1 MGIGP
6 EILFMGGFLLL
17 VTAMLALDLGIVNRK
32 QHVISFREALVWTCV
47 WIGTA
52 LLFWLLI
59 RFHAEWIHG
68 ITTMEQLQHFNVRH
82 GHNLVLDPAL
92 GFDANLEMYRRAMSL
107 EYLTGYLIEKALS
120 VDNIFVMIM
129 IFLSFKVDPKYYH
142 KILFWGIIGAV
153 VMRFLFI
160 FLSAA
165 LIQRFQW
172 ILWIFGAILI
182 VTGVKMFLERNKKE
196 DLDMKRHPVV
206 RFVSKRF
213 RMTRTDYGGRF
224 FVKLRGHRYITPL
237 FLVLLII
244 EFSDVIFA
252 VDSIPAIF
260 SVTLDPYIVFFSN
273 IFAILGLRSLF
284 FVLNNI
290 VGKFA
295 YIKIGLAAL
304 LVFIGVKMLLHGI
317 FHIEISTTASLLTI
331 LGILAV
337 SVVASLLFPPKQP
350 SAPTV

>member
-1 MGIGP
+1 MN
-6 EILFMGGFLLL
+6 EILFLGGFLVLIAL
-17 VTAMLALDLGIVNRK
+17 FLILDLGVFHK
-32 QHVISFREALVWTCV
+32 KDHVISFKEALTWTCI

-52 LLFWLLI
+52 LLFYVFI

-68 ITTMEQLQHFNVRH
+68 VDSMSKLQYLNDKH
-82 GHNLVLDPAL
+82 GHNLILDSSL
-92 GFDANLEMYRRAMSL
+92 GFEANLEMYRKAMSL
-107 EYLTGYLIEKALS
+107 EYITGYLIEKALS

-142 KILFWGIIGAV
+142 KVLFWGILGAV

-160 FLSAA
+160 FLVAA
-165 LIQRFQW
+165 LIQRFAF
-172 ILWIFGAILI
+172 ILWIFGGILV
-182 VTGVKMFLERNKKE
+182 VTGVKMFLERNKEEK
-196 DLDMKRHPVV
+196 MNMRKHPVV
-206 RFVSKRF
+206 RFASKYLPL
-213 RMTRTDYGGRF
+213 TRNFYDGQF
-224 FVKLRGHRYITPL
+224 FVKMRGRNFMTPL

-284 FVLNNI
+284 FVLSNVMN
-290 VGKFA
+290 KFA
-295 YIKIGLAAL
+295 YLKIGLAVL

-317 FHIEISTTASLLTI
+317 FHISIGTGTSLLI
-331 LGILAV
+331 IVGILTVCIV
-337 SVVASLLFPPKQP
+337 SSLLFPPKKEEISTQ
-350 SAPTV
+350 A